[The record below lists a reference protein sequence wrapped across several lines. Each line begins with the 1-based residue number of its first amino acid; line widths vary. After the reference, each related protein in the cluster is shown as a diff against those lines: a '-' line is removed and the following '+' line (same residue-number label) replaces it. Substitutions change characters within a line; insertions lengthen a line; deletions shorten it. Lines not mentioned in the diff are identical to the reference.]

1 MSVTLSQ
8 ETEVSQRLASHADAP
23 AEPRLG
29 LGRAGVLGLAVAV
42 AALCAGGL
50 LLWARY
56 GADVFFDLLSAGFAA
71 CL

>member
-8 ETEVSQRLASHADAP
+8 ETEVSQRLAAHADDTA
-23 AEPRLG
+23 AARRG
-29 LGRAGVLGLAVAV
+29 LGRAGVLGLVV
-42 AALCAGGL
+42 VLAALCAGGL

-56 GADVFFDLLSAGFAA
+56 GAAVFFDLLSAGFSG